1 MYFKRTLLKGGEKG
15 GACPVKSILGNYHFV
30 DSDKLKHS
38 INTREERNF
47 SERGGDGT
55 DSRGELI
62 SGGDRS
68 PKVWKSSDALCPPPL
83 PPPNRKP

>member
-1 MYFKRTLLKGGEKG
+1 M
-15 GACPVKSILGNYHFV
+15 KSILGNYHFV

-68 PKVWKSSDALCPPPL
+68 PKVWKEFRCTVSSPPQKKKTL
-83 PPPNRKP
+83 SNNDS